1 MCHDSILMPLILPRT
16 LISDLR
22 GRKEGYGRL

>member
-22 GRKEGYGRL
+22 GRKEGYGL

>member
-16 LISDLR
+16 LISALR
-22 GRKEGYGRL
+22 GRKEGYGL

>member
-16 LISDLR
+16 LISVLR
-22 GRKEGYGRL
+22 GRKEGYGF